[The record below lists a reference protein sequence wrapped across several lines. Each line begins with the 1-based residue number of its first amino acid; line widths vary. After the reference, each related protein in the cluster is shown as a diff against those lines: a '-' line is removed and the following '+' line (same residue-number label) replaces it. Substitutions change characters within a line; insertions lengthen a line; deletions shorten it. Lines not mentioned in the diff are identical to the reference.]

1 MNQFEENHDDELSIF
16 TPPPTNTAIQRRE
29 WLEFRPINQ
38 ISEYATLEFLIPPQ
52 SAGYMDLKRSTLRV
66 KLRLTDSADN
76 PIAKDENVGFIN
88 GALNSLFS
96 QVECFLQQTAVEH
109 IQTNYSYKAYID
121 TLLSTS
127 GEDKVEL
134 DSQVFVK
141 DSAGYHY
148 DADVRQG
155 ANSGLFIRSLYTD
168 AGHILEVEGPIHL
181 DIFQQKRL
189 IINGVSL
196 SLKFNQSKNAFRLM
210 SSNDGASYKVQIL
223 DAGFKLCLQK
233 PNAGV
238 LMAHSKL
245 IGDAAAIYPYVNSN
259 LKTASL
265 SKGEYSHTQNNLF
278 LGEIPS
284 QLIVGL
290 VSSAAYEGD
299 YKRSPFNFQAFDCNF
314 LALYVDGQS
323 YPAKPL
329 QPNFLGKNCT
339 EAYRTLTAIRR
350 DVNISLSDYRGGCAL
365 FVLNVDD
372 NVDFNTKR
380 KGDCR
385 LEIRFGTALP
395 ESVTVL
401 MYSKFPRILQIDESR
416 SVLLQ

>member
-1 MNQFEENHDDELSIF
+1 
-16 TPPPTNTAIQRRE
+16 
-29 WLEFRPINQ
+29 
-38 ISEYATLEFLIPPQ
+38 
-52 SAGYMDLKRSTLRV
+52 MDLKRSTLRV

-121 TLLSTS
+121 TLLPNS

-141 DSAGYHY
+141 DSAGYHD

-155 ANSGLFIRSLYTD
+155 ANSGLFIRSLCTD

-196 SLKFNQSKNAFRLM
+196 SLKCNQSKNAFRLM

-284 QLIVGL
+284 KLIVGL

-401 MYSKFPRILQIDESR
+401 MYSKFPIILQIDESR